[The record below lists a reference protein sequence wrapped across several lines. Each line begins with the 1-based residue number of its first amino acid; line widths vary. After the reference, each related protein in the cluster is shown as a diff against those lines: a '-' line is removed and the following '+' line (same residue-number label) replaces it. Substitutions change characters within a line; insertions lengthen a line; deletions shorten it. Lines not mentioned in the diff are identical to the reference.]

1 MQWIGFFFEEYDS
14 KYIAN
19 KTAIGLDKKLSHL
32 MGCHLPKIAANI
44 LTTEMYLSLYIILT
58 DDQVF
63 MATEGLLDE
72 YILNESGAIYGG
84 NYHQIGAKPWNF
96 GQVK

>member
-1 MQWIGFFFEEYDS
+1 
-14 KYIAN
+14 
-19 KTAIGLDKKLSHL
+19 
-32 MGCHLPKIAANI
+32 
-44 LTTEMYLSLYIILT
+44 
-58 DDQVF
+58 

-96 GQVK
+96 GQFDYLVKTDTRVNHLYDIFVGK